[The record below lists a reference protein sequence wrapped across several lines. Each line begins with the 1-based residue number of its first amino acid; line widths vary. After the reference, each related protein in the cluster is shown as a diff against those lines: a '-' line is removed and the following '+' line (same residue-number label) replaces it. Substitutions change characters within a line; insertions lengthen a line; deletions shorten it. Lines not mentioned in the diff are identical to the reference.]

1 MMILIDSIYINDGGG
16 LILLKYLVNK
26 LQSRNLDV
34 FYLFDER
41 TKSIFEND
49 SSIKNKEFIK
59 NSHFE
64 RKKFYTQ
71 YKSNFSHVL
80 CFGNVPP
87 PIKLNAKVFVY
98 FHQLLFLKI
107 PQDFSFKNK
116 LVYKI
121 KQLFLNFY
129 KKNADIWITQ
139 SELVQK
145 SLANK
150 YFSGEY
156 SHIKILPFYPPLDFT
171 NNLLL
176 REPNTF
182 FYASNTAPHKN
193 HKNLINAF
201 CSAYDKEKK
210 GKLIVTVPETS
221 LDICKIINDKV
232 VLGYPLI
239 NMGFIDR
246 DKLINLYQSSEYL
259 IFPSLAESFG
269 LGLAEAID
277 GGCKIIA
284 SDLPYTYHVCE
295 PSLTFNPNNQ
305 DSIESAIINA
315 MNNELPNSLKCIS
328 NDINQLI
335 SLLTE

>member
-1 MMILIDSIYINDGGG
+1 MILLDCVYINNGGG
-16 LILLKYLVNK
+16 LILLKFLVK
-26 LQSRNLDV
+26 SLESKKLDV

-41 TKSIFEND
+41 TKYIFEND
-49 SSIKNKEFIK
+49 STIKNKKFIK
-59 NSHFE
+59 NSYFE
-64 RKKFYTQ
+64 RKKFYNQ
-71 YKSNFSHVL
+71 YKFTFSHAL

-87 PIKLNAKVFVY
+87 PIKLNAKVFIY

-116 LVYKI
+116 LIYKI
-121 KQLFLNFY
+121 KQLFLKFY

-139 SELVQK
+139 SELIQK

-150 YFSGEY
+150 YFNGEY
-156 SHIKILPFYPPLDFT
+156 SHIKILPFYPPLDFS
-171 NNLLL
+171 NNLVL

-193 HKNLINAF
+193 HEKLIYSF
-201 CSAYDKEKK
+201 CSVYDKQKK

-232 VLGYPLI
+232 TLGYPLI

-246 DKLINLYQSSEYL
+246 HKLINLYQSSEYL

-277 GGCKIIA
+277 GGCKVIA
-284 SDLPYTYHVCE
+284 SDLPYTYQVCK
-295 PSLTFNPNNQ
+295 PSLTFDPNNQ
-305 DSIESAIINA
+305 VSIENALISAINSELPDSI
-315 MNNELPNSLKCIS
+315 KCIS

-335 SLLTE
+335 SLFTE